1 MAQANI
7 KQSATSHKLSKLSIL
22 RLRLAK
28 SPELVA
34 LITLLLVFIF
44 FAVSAPDFLS
54 AYALSNIL
62 TFASVNGIVVAGI
75 TFLMISGELDLS
87 VGSNLAVAGFI
98 FLLTLLA
105 GVPPFLGMLLAL
117 VVASLLG
124 LINGLI
130 VVHSGIPS
138 FIATLGTL
146 LAYRGLAQ
154 WLGGGRANAFTPEV
168 KPGLFAILNAYLTP
182 INNLFDP
189 AGNFR
194 VSSVWFIGI
203 VAVMSIVLMR
213 TRHGNATFA
222 IGGNPGAA
230 LAQGINVT
238 RLKLI
243 NFTLSGFFAGLA
255 GVILFAQRSSMNQ
268 LLGEGLE
275 LTAIAA
281 AVIGGVALNGGSG
294 TIIGAALGM
303 ILLTLLEQGL
313 VLMGVSNVIFEGI
326 VGAIII
332 LSVVINLNLKRQ

>member
-7 KQSATSHKLSKLSIL
+7 KQSATSHKLGKLSLL

-75 TFLMISGELDLS
+75 AFLMISGELDLS

-146 LAYRGLAQ
+146 LGLLLQ
-154 WLGGGRANAFTPEV
+154 LVLTRTRFGNQ
-168 KPGLFAILNAYLTP
+168 LFAT
-182 INNLFDP
+182 
-189 AGNFR
+189 
-194 VSSVWFIGI
+194 
-203 VAVMSIVLMR
+203 
-213 TRHGNATFA
+213 
-222 IGGNPGAA
+222 GGNPAA
-230 LAQGINVT
+230 ARAQGIRWR
-238 RLKLI
+238 RL
-243 NFTLSGFFAGLA
+243 
-255 GVILFAQRSSMNQ
+255 
-268 LLGEGLE
+268 
-275 LTAIAA
+275 
-281 AVIGGVALNGGSG
+281 
-294 TIIGAALGM
+294 
-303 ILLTLLEQGL
+303 
-313 VLMGVSNVIFEGI
+313 
-326 VGAIII
+326 
-332 LSVVINLNLKRQ
+332 